1 MAPTAISGS
10 GLVVADTIKD
20 KVSSSQTL
28 LAQRLVVADTMGA
41 GLRPLDS
48 SWSPHLGVPQSTCDL
63 MLMTASEH
71 YAAIEQQTSVS

>member
-1 MAPTAISGS
+1 MGTGPRLCRHCEGR
-10 GLVVADTIKD
+10 GVVPP
-20 KVSSSQTL
+20 SQTL
-28 LAQRLVVADTMGA
+28 LAQRLVVEDTMGA

-48 SWSPHLGVPQSTCDL
+48 SWSPRLGMPQSTCDL